1 MRGCRGHGHG
11 GLIASMSSGSDRLDR
26 DCRKGS
32 GRRGGLA
39 CRGGAVV
46 AVDFV
51 DDVDAPLGFDPTILV
66 GEAGIGTEGSD
77 DAVCRGRDAADVCQ
91 KVIEDGAEIFGAPSV
106 QVLG

>member
-1 MRGCRGHGHG
+1 
-11 GLIASMSSGSDRLDR
+11 MSSGGDRLDR

-51 DDVDAPLGFDPTILV
+51 DDVDAPFGFDPLVVV
-66 GEAGIGTEGSD
+66 GEASIGAKGSN
-77 DAVCRGRDAADVCQ
+77 DAVGGGRDVADVCQ